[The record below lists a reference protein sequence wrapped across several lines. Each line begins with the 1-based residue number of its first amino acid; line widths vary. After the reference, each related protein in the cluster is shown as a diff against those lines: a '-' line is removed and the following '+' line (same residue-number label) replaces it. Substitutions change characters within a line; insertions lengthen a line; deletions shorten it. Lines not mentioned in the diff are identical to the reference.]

1 MTKRAESLP
10 SDPENFRPSVFLDRD
25 GTLMEDVDYCRDPS
39 RVRLLPGVRT
49 GLRHLKRARFCNV
62 IITNQSGIARGLI
75 TPAEF
80 EAVQGQFLELAGDGL
95 IDATYHCPD
104 LPGPESKRR
113 KPLPAMVNEAAAD
126 LHLDLSRSWMIGDKA
141 IDVQCGRAAGVRPI
155 LVQTGSGLHED
166 GSEAEFVAKDFAT
179 AVEFIL
185 RNSGAR

>member
-1 MTKRAESLP
+1 MHPAEPLP
-10 SDPENFRPSVFLDRD
+10 PVSEHLCPGVFLDRD
-25 GTLMEDVDYCRDPS
+25 GTLMDDVDYCRDPA
-39 RVRLLPGVRT
+39 RVRLLPGVHT
-49 GLRHLKRARFCNV
+49 GLRRLKRARFCNV

-80 EAVQGQFLELAGDGL
+80 EAVQGQLLELAGEGV

-104 LPGPESKRR
+104 LPGPDSKRR
-113 KPLPAMVNEAAAD
+113 KPLPAMVLEAAAD

-155 LVQTGSGLHED
+155 LVQTGPGRDED
-166 GSEAEFVAKDFAT
+166 ASAAEFVAKDFAT